1 MTQAYILILRSYKGS
16 NSVHF
21 KSRVVCELK
30 HDTSN
35 VYQSFAMLPLSSTV
49 LSEIHIK
56 RDMHLIKTKIAI
68 ICFILINFKCKKPL
82 QKFLARETC
91 KRSRY
96 YNRADNFNKSENIL
110 LEEIFC
116 TKKLSQL
123 RYTAV

>member
-1 MTQAYILILRSYKGS
+1 MTQAYILILRSYKGL

-30 HDTSN
+30 HNTSK
-35 VYQSFAMLPLSSTV
+35 VYWSFATLSLSSII

-56 RDMHLIKTKIAI
+56 RDMHLMKTKIAI
-68 ICFILINFKCKKPL
+68 ICLNFKCKKPL

-110 LEEIFC
+110 LEEFFY